1 MSANAG
7 GPNPVSSGISSL
19 SRRNEQA
26 RSTSGSA
33 KCPTDS
39 DEANLADGWGFSVV
53 ADPGTPLE
61 KDKRNEMSTLKRI
74 LRELTQEIERLSQRN
89 EVLERRLTSI
99 TGALQ
104 GAVRV
109 PRNGSGRMNRRT
121 RRAGRRGAPPKFGDA
136 QAMQL
141 RREYEKGATSA
152 QLARKYKAAL
162 PTILGTLRRAGT
174 SLRRGRPPKRK

>member
-1 MSANAG
+1 MALLEFVKGTNQG
-7 GPNPVSSGISSL
+7 TRLELVGDPPVL
-19 SRRNEQA
+19 LLDEP
-26 RSTSGSA
+26 TSGL
-33 KCPTDS
+33 D
-39 DEANLADGWGFSVV
+39 
-53 ADPGTPLE
+53 
-61 KDKRNEMSTLKRI
+61 
-74 LRELTQEIERLSQRN
+74 

-109 PRNGSGRMNRRT
+109 PRNGSGRIGRTSRRG
-121 RRAGRRGAPPKFGDA
+121 GRRGAPPKFSDA

-162 PTILGTLRRAGT
+162 PTILGTLRRAGA

>member
-1 MSANAG
+1 M
-7 GPNPVSSGISSL
+7 
-19 SRRNEQA
+19 
-26 RSTSGSA
+26 
-33 KCPTDS
+33 
-39 DEANLADGWGFSVV
+39 
-53 ADPGTPLE
+53 LE

-89 EVLERRLTSI
+89 EMLERRLTSI

-104 GAVRV
+104 GAVRS
-109 PRNGSGRMNRRT
+109 PRNGSGRTGRTT
-121 RRAGRRGAPPKFGDA
+121 RRAGRRGAPPKFNNA
-136 QAMQL
+136 QAAQL

-162 PTILGTLRRAGT
+162 PTILGTLRRAGA